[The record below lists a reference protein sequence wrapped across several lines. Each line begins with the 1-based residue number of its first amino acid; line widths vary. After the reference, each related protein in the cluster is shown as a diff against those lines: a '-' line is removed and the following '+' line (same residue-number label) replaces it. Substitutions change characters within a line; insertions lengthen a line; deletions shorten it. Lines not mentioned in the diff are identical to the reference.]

1 MFKYTCTFILVYLW
15 RKQFSIVFEGT
26 QPGPSS
32 ENKTVNPSAS
42 IKVDYPEEVIQRLM
56 NNGFSRQEVIQEL
69 AAANGNVDQAL
80 AALFAK
86 SFQLPK

>member
-1 MFKYTCTFILVYLW
+1 MQRLKYYFCVNIKVNTIYISFKAM
-15 RKQFSIVFEGT
+15 K
-26 QPGPSS
+26 PGPSK

-42 IKVDYPEEVIQRLM
+42 VKADYPDEVIQRLTSH
-56 NNGFSRQEVIQEL
+56 GFSRQEVLQEL

>member
-1 MFKYTCTFILVYLW
+1 MHIYISLLVEN
-15 RKQFSIVFEGT
+15 QFPIVFEGT

-42 IKVDYPEEVIQRLM
+42 IKADYPEEVIQRLM